1 MQLAISTNQLVTFQL
16 EDDLFGIDIM
26 LTQEILKLIQLR
38 KIPNS
43 PYYFEGML
51 NLRGEVIPV
60 INFKKL
66 FTFGTFDLSK
76 DKGIIISKV
85 DDQRFGIVIDKI
97 LRVIQF
103 EHDQIKS
110 VPEGFSRSLKQYI
123 IGVVEQSN
131 GLIAILDI
139 KSIFQVTSKDLSRG
153 GEISNYILDFRR
165 DKLESLSI
173 VEEKVIVKFVET
185 VGFKTNHVTDIGVFN
200 YFSKEKIKTNLSIG
214 ELVKEERDRLN
225 NIRRYSPFK
234 AEKTDIFFDND
245 DDFLTFLSLLEH
257 LIIPRK
263 EKETEKTLKL
273 VNLGCGSGEEL
284 YSLLLILFAFVPN
297 FDKWKVSLV
306 GVESD
311 FSKISKAQKGIFKK
325 EQLERINKKD
335 LKSYFDP
342 LEDGTFQIKKMIRD
356 RVDFRFGTAKNF
368 EKIKDIDLFFCRGVF
383 AQLTSDEID
392 PLLYN
397 ISVSLNA
404 FGLLVLNR
412 IEDLMRVNRG
422 YFLAREINGQ
432 RYYVKKAS

>member
-16 EDDLFGIDIM
+16 EDDIFGIDIM

-85 DDQRFGIVIDKI
+85 EDQRFGIVIDKI

-103 EHDQIKS
+103 EHENIKQ

-123 IGVVEQSN
+123 LGVVEQQDD
-131 GLIAILDI
+131 LVAILDI
-139 KSIFQVTSKDLSRG
+139 QAIFQVTSKELARG
-153 GEISNYILDFRR
+153 GQISNYVLDFRR

-173 VEEKVIVKFVET
+173 VEEKVIIKFIET
-185 VGFKTNHVTDIGVFN
+185 ISYKLNPVTDIGVFG

-214 ELVKEERDRLN
+214 ELIKEERKRLESDG
-225 NIRRYSPFK
+225 YSPFK
-234 AEKTDIFFDND
+234 IEKTDKFFDND
-245 DDFLTFLSLLEH
+245 EDFLTFLSLLEH

-263 EKETEKTLKL
+263 EQESIKTLRV

-284 YSLLLILFAFVPN
+284 YSLLLILFAFIPN
-297 FDKWKVSLV
+297 FDKWKVKLV

-311 FSKISKAQKGIFKK
+311 FNKISIAQKGIFTKN
-325 EQLERINKKD
+325 QVERINKKD
-335 LKSYFDP
+335 LTTYFDK
-342 LEDGTFQIKKMIRD
+342 LEDGNYQIKKMLRD
-356 RVDFRFGTAKNF
+356 RVDFRFGTPKNY
-368 EKIKDIDLFFCRGVF
+368 EKISDIDLFFCRGVF
-383 AQLTSDEID
+383 SQLNMEEID
-392 PLLYN
+392 QLLYN
-397 ISVSLNA
+397 ISESLNN

-412 IEDLMRVNRG
+412 IEDLFRVNRG
-422 YFLAREINGQ
+422 HFLAREINGQ